1 MSFIVGST
9 VPLSFTVVNA
19 AGDPINATGNVLT
32 IGLPDGTT
40 VNPGMT
46 NAVTG
51 VYTLDYVP
59 PTAGRFTVNA
69 TFTGPNASFADVF
82 DVRASAP
89 RYMISLASAKRA
101 LNMRANVTTSDTEL
115 LDYIEA
121 ATDAIELYLHE
132 TVVRRTVV
140 ERHDLMHPV
149 DRVILNTYPVVSV
162 TSVESAD
169 ATATWVDPGLDATT
183 GVVYTVGPRFSGS
196 IVVTYIAGRSEVPA
210 SYARAAELVVANL
223 WQSQRIPVAGPR
235 APEESMDMDRY
246 GVVIPPRA
254 RELLGGTA
262 PMVAAP

>member
-1 MSFIVGST
+1 MSFIIGST
-9 VPLSFTVVNA
+9 VPLSFTVFNA
-19 AGDPINATGNVLT
+19 AGNPINASTSLLT

-46 NAVTG
+46 NISTG

-59 PTAGRFTVNA
+59 PVAGRYTVNA
-69 TFTGPNASFADVF
+69 TFTGPSASFADVF
-82 DVRASAP
+82 DIRQAAP

-101 LNMRANVTTSDTEL
+101 LNMRSNVTTSDAEL
-115 LDYIEA
+115 LNYIEA

-140 ERHDLMHPV
+140 ERHDLVHPV
-149 DRVILNTYPVVSV
+149 RALMLDTYPVVSV
-162 TSVESAD
+162 TSIASVDGGTVWLDSTVDTSSGAVYAASAK
-169 ATATWVDPGLDATT
+169 
-183 GVVYTVGPRFSGS
+183 FSGS
-196 IVVTYIAGRSEVPA
+196 LLVTYIAGRSEVPA
-210 SYARAAELVVANL
+210 SYARAAEIVVANL
-223 WQSQRIPVAGPR
+223 WQSQRIPIAGPR
-235 APEESMDMDRY
+235 APEEMADMDRY